1 MTAPQHIPGITTHAR
16 RGEIRNAFRY
26 GVDYVLLEPEDRTG
40 PALFSRNRWNL
51 LCVRDR
57 NHGGKRG
64 AGLGADWAHSQLQAA
79 GLSDPYRLFLL
90 TQATFLGFTFNP
102 VSFWLAF
109 AGDDLLAVIAEVNN
123 TFGDRHNYLCHLPGF
138 APMTGQTPVEVHKV
152 FHVSPFQAIAGDY
165 KFTFDI
171 TPQHIAIRIVHKDGP
186 QGLVATLCGPRRPL
200 TNASILSAALRRP
213 AGAMRTV
220 ALIYWQALRLKLKG
234 ARYRTRPLPPTSET
248 TKCDSSPDA

>member
-57 NHGGKRG
+57 DHGGARG
-64 AGLGADWAHSQLQAA
+64 AGLGADWARNQLARA
-79 GLSDPYRLFLL
+79 GLPGPYRLSLL
-90 TQATFLGFTFNP
+90 TQPAILGYVFNP

-109 AGDDLLAVIAEVNN
+109 SGDDLLAVIAEVNN

-138 APMTGQTPVEVHKV
+138 APLTGQTPVDAQKI
-152 FHVSPFQAIAGDY
+152 FHVSPFQDIAGGY
-165 KFTFDI
+165 RFTFDI
-171 TPQHIAIRIVHKDGP
+171 SPDRIAIRIAHQNGA
-186 QGLVATLCGPRRPL
+186 QGLVATLTGPRRPL
-200 TNASILSAALRRP
+200 TNAAILSAALRRP

-234 ARYRTRPLPPTSET
+234 ARYRTRPLPPQSEIT
-248 TKCDSSPDA
+248 PCTSSPDA